1 MNAPEA
7 DPQLATKVARIREA
21 HFHWRSRVARAVGSW
36 FFAGVIVGLTTWFLQ
51 RPIDR
56 DSIMVGGVLGLGLV
70 VFLVGILL
78 TRMLLPRPDARCPQ
92 CGCDWTRESSSDA
105 PQWLTWKHCPGCG
118 LNLSGGVAA
127 REQH

>member
-7 DPQLATKVARIREA
+7 DPQLATKVARIRDA
-21 HFHWRSRVARAVGSW
+21 HLGWRSRLARAVGSW

-92 CGCDWTRESSSDA
+92 CGCDWNRESNADA
-105 PQWLTWKHCPGCG
+105 PQWLGWKHCPACG
-118 LNLSGGVAA
+118 LSLGGDATK
-127 REQH
+127 RERC